1 MAEFVHLHLHTEFS
15 LLDGA
20 CRIDELLDEAV
31 KLKMPALA
39 VTEHGNLFSSVVFH
53 DHARDRG
60 LKPIL
65 GCEVYVAQGSRFD
78 KSGPQTETNHLV
90 LLAETN
96 EGYKNLI
103 KLVSAGY
110 TEGFYYRPRIDKE
123 LLAQHATG
131 LIGLSSCLK
140 GEVASAL
147 KVEQT
152 RQALDAA
159 GRLRDILGRD
169 NFFLEMQYQGID
181 EQKTVNRGIVP
192 LARDLDLRLVATN
205 DVHYLRQ
212 GDSQPHDV
220 LLCIGTGK
228 TVTDAQRLRYTGDQF
243 FLKTADQM
251 AGVFKDHPDAL
262 KNTLLVAE
270 RCNVTIPKGQNH
282 LPSFGVPEGFTLDQ
296 YFEHV
301 VRDGFAQRSTRLHQ
315 LAASGRL
322 KHTLDEYARR
332 LEYEIEMIKKMGY
345 TGYFL
350 IVWDFI
356 RYAREEG
363 IPVGPGRGSAAGSL
377 VAWCMRITDVD
388 PLDFG
393 LIFERFLNPE
403 RVSLPDI
410 DVDFCERRRGEVI
423 DYVTRKY
430 GRENVAQIITFG
442 TMKAK
447 AVVRDVGRALDMPY
461 ADVNNIAKQ
470 IPPALDM
477 TLDKALAEN
486 PVLKDMVARDPKVK
500 EVIEIGKRLEGMSR
514 HASVHAAGVVIAPGP
529 ITDYAP
535 LYKGNRDEIT
545 TQWNM
550 KEVERIGLLKMDFLG
565 LSTLTLIQDCL
576 AEIKRTE
583 GIALDIDSIPLD
595 DPKTYKVFGD
605 GAAFG
610 IFQFE
615 SSGMRELL
623 RKAKPERLDDLIA
636 LNALY
641 RPGPLKSGM
650 VDDWVARKQGR
661 TEVKYELPQLEPI
674 LSETYGVI
682 AYQEQVMRVAQ
693 SLAGFT
699 LGQADVLRKAMGKKD
714 PKVMAKQREAFMEGA
729 RSKGINEKKATKI
742 FDLMEYFAG
751 YGFNK
756 SHSTAYALLA
766 YQTGFLKANYPWHFA
781 AALLTIEA
789 QNTDKLALYL
799 AESRDRGIPVLPPD
813 INQSQLNF
821 TVEAGR
827 GVRFGLTA
835 IKGLGEGAIK
845 SIIQAREALGGR
857 IPSLHALCVELDL
870 RLANKRVFEALV
882 KAGACD
888 TLVDA
893 DRHPP
898 LRMPLPVIRARL
910 FASIESAFE
919 HGSRTQ
925 RDKELGQTD
934 LFVSLTESV
943 NIGDGQ
949 PSAILLPMVP
959 PWSEI
964 EQLNF
969 EKEAL
974 GLYWSGH
981 PIDRWADDLRE
992 YGSKTTKDLIVKKEA
1007 GDTLQDDGIDETV
1020 SMTPSVNG
1028 SDRPAAAPANGNGNG
1043 NANGRPLAED
1053 ISIGG
1058 IVSGLRPLKTR
1069 KGDRMCV
1076 FMLDDAHGSIEVVVF
1091 PEAFKQHGHLAENG
1105 NTVCVA
1111 GRFERDDESARIL
1124 ASEIVPIEIVRERLA
1139 KSVAIRLSMP
1149 PHGRAT
1155 LEKLFDVLA
1164 HHKGDRRVA
1173 FVIHEQEKHIRVTAD
1188 VSGIR
1193 VRPSERLVSEVEKI
1207 CGAGSV
1213 SLRPSTIAQDA
1224 PSKVEGR

>member
-1 MAEFVHLHLHTEFS
+1 MNEFVHLHLHTEFS

-39 VTEHGNLFSSVVFH
+39 VTEHGNMFSSVVFH
-53 DHARDRG
+53 DHARERG

-96 EGYKNLI
+96 EGYRNLI

-110 TEGFYYRPRIDKE
+110 TEGFYYRPRIDKD
-123 LLAQHATG
+123 LLAQHASG

-147 KVEQT
+147 KVEQA
-152 RQALDAA
+152 RPALEAA
-159 GRLRDILGRD
+159 ARLRDILGPD
-169 NFFLEMQYQGID
+169 NFFLEMQYQGIE
-181 EQKTVNRGIVP
+181 EQRTVNRGLMP
-192 LARDLDLRLVATN
+192 LARELNLPLVATN

-212 GDSQPHDV
+212 GDHQPHDI

-228 TVTDAQRLRYTGDQF
+228 TVNDVQRLRYTGDQF
-243 FLKTADQM
+243 FLKTAEQM
-251 AGVFKDHPDAL
+251 AAVFSDHPQAL
-262 KNTLLVAE
+262 KNTLLIAE

-282 LPSFGVPEGFTLDQ
+282 LPSFDVPAMFTLDE

-301 VRDGFAQRSTRLHQ
+301 ARDGFAQRLGRLKQ
-315 LAASGRL
+315 LAAAAQLR
-322 KHTLDEYARR
+322 HTIEEYDRR
-332 LEYEIEMIKKMGY
+332 LEYEIEMIKQMGY

-356 RYAREEG
+356 RYAREQG

-388 PLDFG
+388 PIDFD

-423 DYVTRKY
+423 EYVTRKY

-486 PVLKDMVARDPKVK
+486 PVLKDMAAKDPKVK
-500 EVIEIGKRLEGMSR
+500 EVLDIGRRLEGMSR

-535 LYKGNRDEIT
+535 LYKGQRDELT

-550 KEVERIGLLKMDFLG
+550 KEVERVGLLKMDFLG
-565 LSTLTLIQDCL
+565 LSTLTLIHDAL
-576 AEIKRTE
+576 TEIKRTE
-583 GIALDIDSIPLD
+583 GIDLDIDHVPLD
-595 DPKTYKVFGD
+595 DAKTYRLFGE
-605 GAAFG
+605 GAAYG

-650 VDDWVARKQGR
+650 VDDWVERKQGKR
-661 TEVKYELPQLEPI
+661 EVKYELSALEPI
-674 LSETYGVI
+674 LSDTYGVI
-682 AYQEQVMRVAQ
+682 AYQEQVMRIAQ
-693 SLAGFT
+693 VLAGFS

-729 RSKGINEKKATKI
+729 RAKGINEKKATKI
-742 FDLMEYFAG
+742 FELMEYFAG

-756 SHSTAYALLA
+756 SHSTAYAFLA
-766 YQTGFLKANYPWHFA
+766 YQTAFLKANYPSHFT

-789 QNTDKLALYL
+789 QNTDKLAMYL
-799 AESRDRGIPVLPPD
+799 SEARERGIAVLPPD
-813 INQSQLNF
+813 INESQLHF
-821 TVEAGR
+821 SVEKRADGSR
-827 GVRFGLTA
+827 PVRFGLTA
-835 IKGLGEGAIK
+835 IKGLGEGAVAAILG
-845 SIIQAREALGGR
+845 ARDELGGR
-857 IPSLHALCVELDL
+857 IPSLHTLCETLDL
-870 RLANKRVFEALV
+870 RLVNKRVFEALV
-882 KAGACD
+882 KSGACD
-888 TLVDA
+888 SLVQTA
-893 DRHPP
+893 DPSASGVDERFGAGTGTGAPKGLP
-898 LRMPLPVIRARL
+898 LRLLRARL
-910 FASIESAFE
+910 LAAVDSACE
-919 HGSRTQ
+919 HGSRMQ
-925 RDKELGQTD
+925 RNKDLGQVD
-934 LFVSLTESV
+934 LFGEAL
-943 NIGDGQ
+943 
-949 PSAILLPMVP
+949 PSATLIALPDVA

-964 EQLNF
+964 EQLNY
-969 EKEAL
+969 EKESL

-981 PIDRWADDLRE
+981 PIDRFATDLRA
-992 YGSKTTKDLIVKKEA
+992 YGARSTADLLPRPDADAVA
-1007 GDTLQDDGIDETV
+1007 VADGDEGPAAV
-1020 SMTPSVNG
+1020 A
-1028 SDRPAAAPANGNGNG
+1028 AAAPPGAG
-1043 NANGRPLAED
+1043 GRAVAEEL
-1053 ISIGG
+1053 SIGG

-1076 FMLDDAHGSIEVVVF
+1076 FMLEDASGSLEVVVF
-1091 PEAFKQHGHLAENG
+1091 PETFKQFGHLADNG
-1105 NTVCVA
+1105 RMVLVK
-1111 GRFERDDESARIL
+1111 GKFERDDETVRIL
-1124 ASEIVPIEIVRERLA
+1124 ASEIVPIETVRERLA
-1139 KSVAIRLSMP
+1139 TAVAIRLSTP

-1155 LEKLFDVLA
+1155 FEKLWDVFA
-1164 HHKGDRRVA
+1164 QHKGDRRVA
-1173 FVIHEQEKHIRVTAD
+1173 FDIELKESDRHLRVKVHVNAQ
-1188 VSGIR
+1188 IR
-1193 VRPSERLVSEVEKI
+1193 VRPSESLVTEVEKI

-1213 SLRPSTIAQDA
+1213 SLR
-1224 PSKVEGR
+1224 

>member
-1 MAEFVHLHLHTEFS
+1 MPDFVHLHLHTEFS

-39 VTEHGNLFSSVVFH
+39 VTEHGNMFSSVVFH
-53 DHARDRG
+53 DHARERG
-60 LKPIL
+60 LKPLL
-65 GCEVYVAQGSRFD
+65 GCEVYVAQNSRFD

-90 LLAETN
+90 LLAETD

-110 TEGFYYRPRIDKE
+110 TEGFYYRPRIDKD
-123 LLAQHATG
+123 LLAQHSKG

-147 KVEQT
+147 KVEQA
-152 RQALDAA
+152 RPALEAA
-159 GRLRDILGRD
+159 GRLRDILGKD
-169 NFFLEMQYQGID
+169 NFFLEMQYQGIE
-181 EQKTVNRGIVP
+181 EQKIVNRGIVP
-192 LARDLDLRLVATN
+192 LARELGLPLVATN

-212 GDSQPHDV
+212 GDYQPHDI

-228 TVTDAQRLRYTGDQF
+228 TVNDAQRLRYTGDQF
-243 FLKTADQM
+243 FLKTAEQM
-251 AGVFKDHPDAL
+251 GVVFKDFPDAL
-262 KNTLLVAE
+262 SNTVRIAE

-282 LPSFGVPEGFTLDQ
+282 LPSFAVPDGSTLDE

-301 VRDGFAQRSTRLHQ
+301 AREGFAQRMSRVEQ

-322 KHTLDEYARR
+322 RQSIDEYARR
-332 LEYEIEMIKKMGY
+332 LEYEIAMIHKMGY
-345 TGYFL
+345 SGYFL

-356 RYAREEG
+356 RYAREHG

-388 PLDFG
+388 PLEFD

-461 ADVNNIAKQ
+461 ADVDRIAKQ

-486 PVLKDMVARDPKVK
+486 PVLKDMVSKDPKVK
-500 EVIEIGKRLEGMSR
+500 EVIDIGKRLEGMSR

-535 LYKGNRDEIT
+535 LYKGARDEIT

-565 LSTLTLIQDCL
+565 LSTLTLIRDCL
-576 AEIKRTE
+576 EEIKRTE
-583 GIALDIDSIPLD
+583 GIDLDIDAVPLD

-605 GAAFG
+605 GAAYG

-650 VDDWVARKQGR
+650 VDDWVARKQGK
-661 TEVKYELPQLEPI
+661 TEVKYELQQLEPI
-674 LSETYGVI
+674 LSDTYGVI
-682 AYQEQVMRVAQ
+682 AYQEQVMRIAQ
-693 SLAGFT
+693 ALAGFS

-729 RSKGINEKKATKI
+729 RAKGINEKKATKI

-756 SHSTAYALLA
+756 SHSTAYAFLA
-766 YQTGFLKANYPWHFA
+766 YQTAYLKANYPWHFA

-789 QNTDKLALYL
+789 QNTDKLAMYL

-813 INQSQLNF
+813 INESQLHF
-821 TVEAGR
+821 SVEPGK

-845 SIIQAREALGGR
+845 AILEARARLGGR
-857 IPSLHALCVELDL
+857 IPSLHALCEDLDL
-870 RLANKRVFEALV
+870 RIANKRVFEALV

-888 TLVDA
+888 SLA
-893 DRHPP
+893 GNIKHPP
-898 LRMPLPVIRARL
+898 LREPLNVTRARL
-910 FASIESAFE
+910 FAAIDGACE
-919 HGSRTQ
+919 HGNRLQ
-925 RDKELGQTD
+925 RNKDLGQVD
-934 LFVSLTESV
+934 LFGG
-943 NIGDGQ
+943 GDAENAG
-949 PSAILLPMVP
+949 PTIVPLPDAP

-964 EQLNF
+964 EQLTY
-969 EKEAL
+969 EKETL
-974 GLYWSGH
+974 GLYWTGH
-981 PIDRWADDLRE
+981 PIDRYAEDLRE
-992 YGSKTTKDLIVKKEA
+992 YGARTTADLVPKRE
-1007 GDTLQDDGIDETV
+1007 
-1020 SMTPSVNG
+1020 
-1028 SDRPAAAPANGNGNG
+1028 AAAAAAVASDDSEEGPVEPATRPESGNGQPQPT
-1043 NANGRPLAED
+1043 GRIAED

-1058 IVSGLRPLKTR
+1058 IISGLRPLKTR

-1076 FMLDDAHGSIEVVVF
+1076 FTLDDAAGTIEIVVF
-1091 PEAFKQHGHLAENG
+1091 PEAFKQSGHYAENG
-1105 NTVCVA
+1105 RSVLVH
-1111 GRFERDDESARIL
+1111 GRFERDDESVRVL
-1124 ASEIVPIEIVRERLA
+1124 ATEIVPIEMVRERLA
-1139 KSVAIRLSMP
+1139 KSVAIRLSTP
-1149 PHGRAT
+1149 PHNRAT
-1155 LEKLFDVLA
+1155 FERLLELLA
-1164 HHKGDRRVA
+1164 QHKGDRRVA
-1173 FVIHEQEKHIRVTAD
+1173 FVILEQDRHLKVTAD

-1207 CGAGSV
+1207 CGSGSV
-1213 SLRPSTIAQDA
+1213 SLR
-1224 PSKVEGR
+1224 